1 MWRTVVREDDMAAS
15 GLRKTVDAIESSS
28 ATGADKNSYGGWPVT
43 SNPSV
48 TAFPQ
53 TCLLV
58 QLHGFMLGSQ
68 VECEGGKGTVSR
80 RMSHSVKL
88 CRAHEAQPS

>member
-1 MWRTVVREDDMAAS
+1 MAAA
-15 GLRKTVDAIESSS
+15 GLRKKVDAIESSS
-28 ATGADKNSYGGWPVT
+28 ATGADKNSYGGWSIT

-48 TAFPQ
+48 IALPQ
-53 TCLLV
+53 TCLVV

-80 RMSHSVKL
+80 RMSHLVKL
-88 CRAHEAQPS
+88 CRAHETQLS